1 MKLISSRRRP
11 EDMLTDET
19 GEERVI
25 LVDRQDR
32 PIGEAEKMDAHRR
45 GLLHRAVSVF
55 VFDSEGR
62 MLLQRRSARKYHS
75 GGLWSNTCCT
85 HPRPGER
92 TEDAAIRRLQEE
104 MGFTCPVRL
113 RFETIYRAEVS
124 DGLIEHEYD
133 HIFVGRFEGEP
144 EPDEAE
150 VSEYRW
156 VQAADVAEELG
167 ETPERYTPWFRLLFG
182 RMYRSESWPV

>member
-1 MKLISSRRRP
+1 MQ
-11 EDMLTDET
+11 TDDHRQ
-19 GEERVI
+19 ERVI

-32 PIGEAEKMDAHRR
+32 PIGDAEKMDAHRR

-55 VFDSEGR
+55 VFDSDGR
-62 MLLQRRSARKYHS
+62 MLLQRRSDAKYHS

-92 TEDAAIRRLQEE
+92 SEDAAIRRLREE

-133 HIFVGRFEGEP
+133 HIFIGRFDGEP
-144 EPDEAE
+144 EPNEAE
-150 VSEYRW
+150 VVEYRW
-156 VQAADVAEELG
+156 VESADVAEELD
-167 ETPERYTPWFRLLFG
+167 EAPERYTPWFRLLFS
-182 RMYRSESWPV
+182 RIYRSESWPV